1 MRRRVVRDRVP
12 APAIRLRTRSHSDA
26 TPWGSRLRKYATC
39 VDPEDV
45 LPEQTSDDMDHGDTR
60 DEANHDSWLREQIP
74 PHHGD

>member
-1 MRRRVVRDRVP
+1 MRDRVR

-26 TPWGSRLRKYATC
+26 TPLRQMTRKYSDW

-45 LPEQTSDDMDHGDTR
+45 LPEQTSDDIDHGDAR
-60 DEANHDSWLREQIP
+60 EDLDRDSWLREQIP